1 MFAPQ
6 IIAKAQYLEYPK
18 LRVTNEKRKTTQQKK
33 IQEQKPYRGKK
44 YYINQ
49 HMNLIINW
57 HIEIINI
64 GRKNY
69 DHLLGES

>member
-1 MFAPQ
+1 MFTPQ
-6 IIAKAQYLEYPK
+6 IIGKAHYLEYPK

-44 YYINQ
+44 YCINQ
-49 HMNLIINW
+49 RMNLIINW